1 MYNYL
6 YTNDMRISDLPDS
19 IKRVSEI
26 LLSGMEPYQVDKS
39 FGNNGATIQF
49 YFNLQDN
56 TETLIKGKDAT
67 LEVIRNFILKFQFPN
82 TRTLESFRNTLNDKI
97 LFAPYRAII
106 SVLYKLALNES
117 NTSHL
122 THDEI
127 LFFFF
132 CNSEVC
138 TNPNFDIDKLINGIT
153 SYRNHPYDIAS
164 KVKANIRWNQYERQL
179 REMMTVLQYASSI
192 FKNRAGILSFVMP
205 TSTDDI
211 AFIHEVISYN
221 RIWDPSNIEDF
232 NLSNKEYISYMDTA
246 KTPYYVI
253 ELNKSHKPDIKTVEE
268 SLQQIYFGAPGT
280 GKSHEIKKNIGTHKS
295 FRITFHPD
303 TDYSSF
309 VGAYKPTSV
318 EVPMLTT
325 LGEKAI
331 PVKDM
336 EGNPLTENKI
346 IYTYVKQAF
355 LNAYIEAWKEQAN
368 ETPQPVY
375 LVIEEINRGNCAQI
389 FGDIFQLLDRNT
401 NGFSDYAIVPDA
413 DLSRHVKKDLEKLVI
428 ANKEAINAIYEE
440 CEEDMVDKVVNGKV
454 LLLPNNLYIWATM
467 NTSDQSLFPIDSAFK
482 RRWDWKYIKIADA
495 HENWQIKVGTKTYDW
510 WQFVQAINYF
520 VFDAT
525 QSEDK
530 NLGYFFAKAKDSIIN
545 AETFVSKVIFY
556 LYTDVFKD
564 YGFSGDIFKGANDD
578 EMTFQSFYNADG
590 SPCEAQIIR
599 FIENVMF
606 SDALPETLKVAVS
619 TEDEDMNV
627 YDEDEAVDNRQS
639 SNRDKFM
646 VNGAGSYGKCLAPF
660 EAVKAYSKQNPQMN
674 AAEIVQVWSNLNV
687 NHMPHL
693 VETEQEFEERAK
705 TTKDVKFRVKAKRL
719 ELPNGEVI
727 YVSNQFNPIRIAEL
741 IEKLN
746 KANLGVN
753 ISLIDA

>member
-221 RIWDPSNIEDF
+221 RIWYPSNIEDF

-627 YDEDEAVDNRQS
+627 YDEDEAIDNRQS

>member
-1 MYNYL
+1 MDQLRNLEELYAAVTQNFTQYGGTEFILPNSFREQVKEIDNSTVVYYEHSAVINTKKGLSIFLPNQWFYIASYFTELYNELQRYKQEAIKIVSSERLKSLNGSSLSEDEKRKLQSLSMDETSKSYL
-6 YTNDMRISDLPDS
+6 ERFMTDYSWW
-19 IKRVSEI
+19 
-26 LLSGMEPYQVDKS
+26 
-39 FGNNGATIQF
+39 NGAKTIDRGDF
-49 YFNLQDN
+49 YVSPILNCAKLVNASQSYIADLCAFLAD
-56 TETLIKGKDAT
+56 KKD
-67 LEVIRNFILKFQFPN
+67 LV
-82 TRTLESFRNTLNDKI
+82 D
-97 LFAPYRAII
+97 AII
-106 SVLYKLALNES
+106 HSAE
-117 NTSHL
+117 
-122 THDEI
+122 
-127 LFFFF
+127 
-132 CNSEVC
+132 EVS
-138 TNPNFDIDKLINGIT
+138 TKKSD
-153 SYRNHPYDIAS
+153 
-164 KVKANIRWNQYERQL
+164 NQNL
-179 REMMTVLQYASSI
+179 RA
-192 FKNRAGILSFVMP
+192 
-205 TSTDDI
+205 
-211 AFIHEVISYN
+211 
-221 RIWDPSNIEDF
+221 
-232 NLSNKEYISYMDTA
+232 
-246 KTPYYVI
+246 
-253 ELNKSHKPDIKTVEE
+253 
-268 SLQQIYFGAPGT
+268 LQQIYFGAPGT
-280 GKSHEIKKNIGTHKS
+280 GKSHEIKSQIQKHKS

-428 ANKEAINAIYEE
+428 ANKDAINAIYEE
-440 CEEDMVDKVVNGKV
+440 CEEDMVEKVLNGKV

-495 HENWQIKVGTKTYDW
+495 HKNWQIKVGTKTYDW

-606 SDALPETLKVAVS
+606 SDALPETLKVTVS

-627 YDEDEAVDNRQS
+627 YDEYEAVDNRQS

-674 AAEIVQVWSNLNV
+674 AVEIVQVWSNLHV

-693 VETEQEFEERAK
+693 VETEQDFEERAK

-753 ISLIDA
+753 ISLIEH

>member
-1 MYNYL
+1 MADPICRWRN
-6 YTNDMRISDLPDS
+6 SS
-19 IKRVSEI
+19 IKQLIEFNSIFPLLPTEKSQGRDYVEKNWKLFGGNNFFTTPYQLAAQMGVYYENESFMFPRFHKLITIDEASLYLQYWGKNYYAPNPYTKSIQQERSVVINKFLVNWAKDKGITASFSEALKEIFTSEI
-26 LLSGMEPYQVDKS
+26 
-39 FGNNGATIQF
+39 GNTDILINMLNNFSEVQIKDDIVSLKYATTAR
-49 YFNLQDN
+49 YAESDVW
-56 TETLIKGKDAT
+56 
-67 LEVIRNFILKFQFPN
+67 LEVDQNDKEVFFRFVCKDKFVCHQI
-82 TRTLESFRNTLNDKI
+82 SNTLQ
-97 LFAPYRAII
+97 
-106 SVLYKLALNES
+106 
-117 NTSHL
+117 
-122 THDEI
+122 
-127 LFFFF
+127 
-132 CNSEVC
+132 
-138 TNPNFDIDKLINGIT
+138 NP
-153 SYRNHPYDIAS
+153 
-164 KVKANIRWNQYERQL
+164 
-179 REMMTVLQYASSI
+179 
-192 FKNRAGILSFVMP
+192 
-205 TSTDDI
+205 
-211 AFIHEVISYN
+211 
-221 RIWDPSNIEDF
+221 
-232 NLSNKEYISYMDTA
+232 
-246 KTPYYVI
+246 
-253 ELNKSHKPDIKTVEE
+253 
-268 SLQQIYFGAPGT
+268 LQQIYFGAPGT
-280 GKSHEIKKNIGTHKS
+280 GKSHEIKLQIQKHKS

-331 PVKDM
+331 PVKDL

-389 FGDIFQLLDRNT
+389 FGDIFQLLDRNA

-428 ANKEAINAIYEE
+428 ANKDAINAIYEE
-440 CEEDMVDKVVNGKV
+440 CEDDMVDKVVNGKV

-495 HENWQIKVGTKTYDW
+495 HKNWQIKVGTKTYDW

-520 VFDAT
+520 IFDAT

-530 NLGYFFAKAKDSIIN
+530 NLGYFFAKAKDGVIN

-693 VETEQEFEERAK
+693 VETEQDFEERAK

-753 ISLIDA
+753 ISLIEH

>member
-221 RIWDPSNIEDF
+221 RIWYPSNIEDF

-368 ETPQPVY
+368 KTPQPVY

>member
-221 RIWDPSNIEDF
+221 RIWYPSNIEDF

-627 YDEDEAVDNRQS
+627 YDEDEAVDNRHS

-660 EAVKAYSKQNPQMN
+660 EAVKAYSKQNPLMN

>member
-221 RIWDPSNIEDF
+221 RIWYPSNIEDF

-253 ELNKSHKPDIKTVEE
+253 EFNKSHKPDIKTVEE

-346 IYTYVKQAF
+346 IYTYVKQAC

>member
-1 MYNYL
+1 MADPICRWRN
-6 YTNDMRISDLPDS
+6 SS
-19 IKRVSEI
+19 IKQLIEFNSI
-26 LLSGMEPYQVDKS
+26 FPLLPTEKSQGRDYVEKNWRLFGGNNFFTTPYQLAAQMGVYYE
-39 FGNNGATIQF
+39 N
-49 YFNLQDN
+49 
-56 TETLIKGKDAT
+56 
-67 LEVIRNFILKFQFPN
+67 
-82 TRTLESFRNTLNDKI
+82 ESFMFPRFHKLITIDEASLYLQYWGKNYYAPNPYTKSIQQEKSVVINKFLVNWAKDKGI
-97 LFAPYRAII
+97 TASF
-106 SVLYKLALNES
+106 SEALNEMFS
-117 NTSHL
+117 SEIGNT
-122 THDEI
+122 DI
-127 LFFFF
+127 LINMLNNF
-132 CNSEVC
+132 SEVQ
-138 TNPNFDIDKLINGIT
+138 IK
-153 SYRNHPYDIAS
+153 
-164 KVKANIRWNQYERQL
+164 
-179 REMMTVLQYASSI
+179 
-192 FKNRAGILSFVMP
+192 
-205 TSTDDI
+205 DDI
-211 AFIHEVISYN
+211 VSLKDASTARYADSDVWLEVNQNDKEEFFRFVCKDKFVCHQIS
-221 RIWDPSNIEDF
+221 
-232 NLSNKEYISYMDTA
+232 DTLQN
-246 KTPYYVI
+246 P
-253 ELNKSHKPDIKTVEE
+253 
-268 SLQQIYFGAPGT
+268 LQQIYFGAPGT
-280 GKSHEIKKNIGTHKS
+280 GKSHEIKDQIKKHKS

-318 EVPMLTT
+318 EVRMRDMA
-325 LGEKAI
+325 GHVIIEDGKE
-331 PVKDM
+331 VK
-336 EGNPLTENKI
+336 ETKI
-346 IYTYVKQAF
+346 VYEYVKQAF
-355 LNAYIEAWKEQAN
+355 LNAYIEAWKEQEE

-389 FGDIFQLLDRNT
+389 FGDIFQLLDRNS

-428 ANKEAINAIYEE
+428 VNKEAINAIYEE

-495 HENWQIKVGTKTYDW
+495 HKNWQIKIGTKTYDW

-564 YGFSGDIFKGANDD
+564 YGFSGDIFRGANGE

-606 SDALPETLKVAVS
+606 SDALPEHLKV
-619 TEDEDMNV
+619 TETADDEDMNV
-627 YDEDEAVDNRQS
+627 YDEDEAVGNRVT
-639 SNRDKFM
+639 SNRDKYA
-646 VNGAGSYGKCLAPF
+646 VNGAGSYGKCRAPF
-660 EAVKAYSKQNPQMN
+660 EAVKTYASINTQMN

-693 VETEQEFEERAK
+693 VETEQQFEQRALGS
-705 TTKDVKFRVKAKRL
+705 TDTKFRDKAKQL
-719 ELPNGEVI
+719 TLHNGEVI
-727 YVSNQFNPIRIAEL
+727 YVSNQFNPIRINEL
-741 IEKLN
+741 IEKLKN
-746 KANLGVN
+746 ADLGVN
-753 ISLIDA
+753 ISLIEH